1 MEYIYRDNPV
11 FVDCRGEG
19 PAVLL
24 LHGWG
29 CDHTVF
35 ESLREQLRAYHTVYS
50 FDLPGFGRSAEPDSV
65 WGVEEYT
72 QLIEAFVRDREIGS
86 PSLVGHSFGGRVA
99 LLYASR
105 NRVERLMLV
114 DAAGVKPVRTW
125 RYYWR
130 VYSYKFLRR
139 CVQELLSRDRAE
151 RFIERWR
158 RRRGSSDYGNAS
170 PRMRAVLSKVVNE
183 DLRGVMPRIGAPA
196 LLFWG
201 ENDTATPLRD
211 ARIMEK
217 LIPDAG
223 LVAVPGAGHF
233 SFLERPALFAAVVRS
248 FFNLDRQ

>member
-1 MEYIYRDNPV
+1 MEYSYRNNPV
-11 FVDCRGEG
+11 FIDRRGEG
-19 PAVLL
+19 PAVVL

-35 ESLREQLRAYHTVYS
+35 GALTDLLSRKYTVYS
-50 FDLPGFGRSAEPDSV
+50 FDLPGFGRSAEPDAV
-65 WGVEEYT
+65 WGVDEYARLVE
-72 QLIEAFVRDREIGS
+72 QFVREQRIES

-105 NRVERLMLV
+105 NRVDKLLLV

-125 RYYWR
+125 RYYYR
-130 VYSYKFLRR
+130 VYSYKLLRR
-139 CVQELLSRDRAE
+139 CAQLLLPRERADRLV
-151 RFIERWR
+151 ERWR

-170 PRMRAVLSKVVNE
+170 PRMRAVLSKTVNE
-183 DLRGVMPRIGAPA
+183 DLCAVMPSIAAPA

-211 ARIMEK
+211 ARRMEA

-223 LVAVPGAGHF
+223 LVTVPGAGHF
-233 SFLERPALFAAVVRS
+233 SFLERPALFEAVVRS
-248 FFNLDRQ
+248 FFNI